1 MPFTPGIDFS
11 GIVTALGANVTD
23 LSVGDKVYGAT
34 LITLCGTYAEYVNV
48 PAGLVAQAPRNIP
61 LGTAA
66 AVPLAALTAWGALI
80 APEYADIQPDETILI
95 HGAAGGVGC
104 FAVQLAKWRKAKV
117 IATASSYNAE
127 FLKGIGADEVID
139 YKTERFEDVVKN
151 VDVVADLVG
160 GDLIER
166 SYQVIKPQG
175 RLMSVVALPDQ
186 KIAET
191 HQVRA
196 TFVPGFRS
204 KNALNKISELIDTG
218 IIKVVISE
226 ELPLADAAVK

>member
-1 MPFTPGIDFS
+1 M
-11 GIVTALGANVTD
+11 
-23 LSVGDKVYGAT
+23 
-34 LITLCGTYAEYVNV
+34 